1 MEELIPIIMFLCI
14 AAVLILRPLTK
25 RLGLVIEQMVKDRQ
39 VGRAEQAEISRLQ
52 AEIDYLSKRL
62 NLVEERAEFTERL
75 VGASRRMGATLDTL
89 GPSHAEPL
97 PVDER
102 QSKYL
107 RR

>member
-1 MEELIPIIMFLCI
+1 MEELIPIIMFMCI

-25 RLGLVIEQMVKDRQ
+25 RLGMVIEQAVKDRQ
-39 VGRAEQAEISRLQ
+39 TSRVEQAEVSRLQ
-52 AEIDYLSKRL
+52 TEIDYLSKRL

-75 VGASRRMGATLDTL
+75 VGASRRMGATSDTV
-89 GPSHAEPL
+89 GATRAEPL

-102 QSKYL
+102 QFNYL

>member
-25 RLGLVIEQMVKDRQ
+25 KIGLVIEQVARDRQ
-39 VGRAEQAEISRLQ
+39 ANRADQNEIARLQ

-75 VGASRRMGATLDTL
+75 VGASRRVQGDGLAA
-89 GPSHAEPL
+89 PHAEQL
-97 PVDER
+97 PWDER
-102 QSKYL
+102 QPSYL